1 MGGMTGRV
9 LCVHDITTRVIIIL
23 IIYIYIKD
31 TTSNGWVLS
40 GFDVVT
46 LWCHNPNEKTKW
58 MADIAR
64 TIVNNVKDLY
74 ILFFSLKLGVGS

>member
-1 MGGMTGRV
+1 MGGMIGRV

-46 LWCHNPNEKTKW
+46 LWCHNLNDKTKW
-58 MADIAR
+58 MADIAQ
-64 TIVNNVKDLY
+64 TLVKKGNDLY
-74 ILFFSLKLGVGS
+74 ILLCALKSGVGS